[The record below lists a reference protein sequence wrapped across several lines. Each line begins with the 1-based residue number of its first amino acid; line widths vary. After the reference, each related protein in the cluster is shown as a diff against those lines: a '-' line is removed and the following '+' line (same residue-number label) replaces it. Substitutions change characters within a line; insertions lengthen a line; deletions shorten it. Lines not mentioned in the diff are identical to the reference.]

1 MGTVYGVRY
10 CYDGS
15 DITLLERN
23 GNMAK
28 KRGGIAGFYDR
39 NKKVIK
45 PVAAGLAGMLG
56 TPALGAAVGAAFG
69 GLDREGKRGIGI
81 DLGGAAKGG
90 LSGYA
95 AGSAGSALGGKLGIG
110 KIGGMEKAGGRLSE
124 LFTGG
129 GKAAGATPSAAT
141 SAVKSPV
148 GALNTPTDFADISD
162 IGSKYVTA
170 MPAGS
175 PPMMPQT
182 LLGAPPA
189 SANKYLDA
197 AKNAGGY
204 FERNQ
209 QMLGGVAKGV
219 GSVLGSRAEG
229 DAMAARTD
237 LDRQRF
243 EYEKQQDETEQERRR
258 RIAELLMPMFTQMQT
273 SYGG

>member
-1 MGTVYGVRY
+1 
-10 CYDGS
+10 
-15 DITLLERN
+15 
-23 GNMAK
+23 MAK

-39 NKKVIK
+39 NKKIIK

-148 GALNTPTDFADISD
+148 GQLNSFTPESLTALNAP
-162 IGSKYVTA
+162 A
-170 MPAGS
+170 MPVV
-175 PPMMPQT
+175 PPTTGGGMGMM
-182 LLGAPPA
+182 
-189 SANKYLDA
+189 DA
-197 AKNAGGY
+197 AKKAGGY